1 MRMVGNVT
9 VAFLS
14 LTDPF
19 TRLFYRSFHRYSQIM
34 RSIVYWHLL
43 LFPSA
48 PTSRTVC
55 TVHSLW
61 LSKPRDS
68 PPLGMDTSEYVICFY
83 HHPFPLLCNWLKIFL
98 CCFPQNLMHLL
109 FQMFSGFPINFF
121 FFFFCEHNKKSMGLY
136 GSYKGNAL
144 QIFTKWCTCFS
155 VLDLFSFLLPIQVG
169 MAVDAIMMKLDM

>member
-34 RSIVYWHLL
+34 RSFVYWHLL

-61 LSKPRDS
+61 LSMPRDS

-83 HHPFPLLCNWLKIFL
+83 RHPFPLLCNWLKIFL

-121 FFFFCEHNKKSMGLY
+121 FFSVNITRRVWDYMGATKEMLCRSSPSDAPVLAHLICSAFC
-136 GSYKGNAL
+136 
-144 QIFTKWCTCFS
+144 F
-155 VLDLFSFLLPIQVG
+155 LFR
-169 MAVDAIMMKLDM
+169 

>member
-61 LSKPRDS
+61 LSMPRDW

-83 HHPFPLLCNWLKIFL
+83 RHPFPLLCNWLKIFL

-121 FFFFCEHNKKSMGLY
+121 FFSVNITRRVWDYMGATKEMLCRSSPSDAPVLAYLICSAFC
-136 GSYKGNAL
+136 
-144 QIFTKWCTCFS
+144 F
-155 VLDLFSFLLPIQVG
+155 LFR
-169 MAVDAIMMKLDM
+169 

>member
-61 LSKPRDS
+61 LSMPRDS

-83 HHPFPLLCNWLKIFL
+83 RHPFPLLCNWLKIFL

-121 FFFFCEHNKKSMGLY
+121 FFSVNITRRVWDYMGATKEMLCRSSPSDAPVLAYLICSAFC
-136 GSYKGNAL
+136 
-144 QIFTKWCTCFS
+144 F
-155 VLDLFSFLLPIQVG
+155 LFR
-169 MAVDAIMMKLDM
+169 

>member
-34 RSIVYWHLL
+34 RSFVYWHLL

-61 LSKPRDS
+61 LSMPRDS

-83 HHPFPLLCNWLKIFL
+83 RHPFPLLCNWLKIFL

-121 FFFFCEHNKKSMGLY
+121 FFSVNITRRVWDYMGATKEMLCRSSPSDAPVLAYLICSAFC
-136 GSYKGNAL
+136 
-144 QIFTKWCTCFS
+144 F
-155 VLDLFSFLLPIQVG
+155 LFR
-169 MAVDAIMMKLDM
+169 

>member
-19 TRLFYRSFHRYSQIM
+19 TRLFYRSFQRYSQIM
-34 RSIVYWHLL
+34 RSFVYWHLL

-61 LSKPRDS
+61 LSMPRDS

-83 HHPFPLLCNWLKIFL
+83 RHPFPLLCNWLKIF
-98 CCFPQNLMHLL
+98 CVAFHRISCICFFKCSPVFLL
-109 FQMFSGFPINFF
+109 TFF
-121 FFFFCEHNKKSMGLY
+121 FFFSVNITRRVWDYMGATKEMLCRSSPSDAPVLAYLICSAFC
-136 GSYKGNAL
+136 
-144 QIFTKWCTCFS
+144 F
-155 VLDLFSFLLPIQVG
+155 LFR
-169 MAVDAIMMKLDM
+169 

>member
-34 RSIVYWHLL
+34 RSFVYWRLL

-61 LSKPRDS
+61 LSMPRDS

-109 FQMFSGFPINFF
+109 FQMFSSFPINFF
-121 FFFFCEHNKKSMGLY
+121 FSVNITRRVWDYMGATKEMLCRSSPSDAPVLAYLICSAFC
-136 GSYKGNAL
+136 
-144 QIFTKWCTCFS
+144 F
-155 VLDLFSFLLPIQVG
+155 LFR
-169 MAVDAIMMKLDM
+169 

>member
-61 LSKPRDS
+61 LSMPRDS

-83 HHPFPLLCNWLKIFL
+83 RHPFPLLCNWLKIFL

-121 FFFFCEHNKKSMGLY
+121 FFSVNITRRVWDYMGATKEMLCRSSPSDAPVLAYLICSAFC
-136 GSYKGNAL
+136 
-144 QIFTKWCTCFS
+144 
-155 VLDLFSFLLPIQVG
+155 FLLR
-169 MAVDAIMMKLDM
+169 